1 MDNIEYNNSD
11 IEYLADEIN
20 EIYYR
25 LVKVQLFM
33 GGIILITTFTNMSML
48 CTVRNK
54 LIELK
59 NNIMPPLYKVVGE
72 L

>member
-48 CTVRNK
+48 CTVK
-54 LIELK
+54 FLI
-59 NNIMPPLYKVVGE
+59 
-72 L
+72 